1 MVRLRALLCALVL
14 VVAYS
19 GTTSAQTQLAPAFDL
34 NAAPVA
40 AAADEGVGQFRPRP
54 VPTALPHLG
63 VGLKI
68 GTLGVGLQVGTALT
82 DRVNIRGGANFFN
95 YNNSITE
102 HGVVYNGTL
111 QLRSIEAKLDLAVV
125 GGFRVTPGLLLY
137 NDSGVT
143 ATASAGAGQS
153 FTLNGTSYNSFASDP
168 LKGGAALTLNKFA
181 PTLGVGFGNLLPRSF
196 RHWSLSTDLGVV
208 FQGSP
213 QFGLSLGGS
222 ACVNGT
228 VNCGPIMAMPNASQN
243 IESERQKIQD
253 DLKPFKYYP
262 EVSIMFGWKL

>member
-1 MVRLRALLCALVL
+1 LCALVL

-19 GTTSAQTQLAPAFDL
+19 GIASAQTQQAPAFDL
-34 NAAPVA
+34 NAAPA

-54 VPTALPHLG
+54 VPNTLPRLG
-63 VGLKI
+63 VGVKV
-68 GTLGVGLQVGTALT
+68 GTLGIGFQVGTALT
-82 DRVNIRGGANFFN
+82 DRVNVRGGANFFN
-95 YNNSITE
+95 FNDSITE

-111 QLRSIEAKLDLAVV
+111 QLRSVEAKLDLQVI
-125 GGFRVTPGLLLY
+125 GGFRVTPGVLLY
-137 NDSGVT
+137 NNNGIT
-143 ATASAGAGQS
+143 ATASASPNTS
-153 FTLNGTSYNSFASDP
+153 FTLGGQSYASYQNDP
-168 LKGGAALTLNKFA
+168 LKGGAALTLDKFA

-196 RHWSLSTDLGVV
+196 RHWSLSADFGVV

-213 QFGLSLGGS
+213 QLGLSLGGS

-228 VNCGPIMAMPNASQN
+228 ICQPIMSLPNASQN

>member
-1 MVRLRALLCALVL
+1 MSSEVARA
-14 VVAYS
+14 S
-19 GTTSAQTQLAPAFDL
+19 
-34 NAAPVA
+34 
-40 AAADEGVGQFRPRP
+40 
-54 VPTALPHLG
+54 
-63 VGLKI
+63 
-68 GTLGVGLQVGTALT
+68 
-82 DRVNIRGGANFFN
+82 
-95 YNNSITE
+95 
-102 HGVVYNGTL
+102 
-111 QLRSIEAKLDLAVV
+111 
-125 GGFRVTPGLLLY
+125 
-137 NDSGVT
+137 
-143 ATASAGAGQS
+143 AGQS
-153 FTLNGTSYNSFASDP
+153 FTLGGTSYNSFAGDP

-228 VNCGPIMAMPNASQN
+228 ICQPIMALPNASQN
-243 IESERQKIQD
+243 IETERQKIQD

>member
-1 MVRLRALLCALVL
+1 MVRLRALLCASVL

-19 GTTSAQTQLAPAFDL
+19 GTSSAQTPQTPAFDL
-34 NAAPVA
+34 SAAPSA

-54 VPTALPHLG
+54 VPNSLPRLG
-63 VGLKI
+63 VAAKI
-68 GTLGVGLQVGTALT
+68 GTLGVGFQVGTALT
-82 DRVNIRGGANFFN
+82 DRINVRGGANFFN
-95 YNNSITE
+95 YSDSMTE

-111 QLRSIEAKLDLAVV
+111 QLRSIEAKLDLFVV
-125 GGFRVTPGLLLY
+125 GGFRVTPGLLLR
-137 NDSGVT
+137 NDNGIT

-153 FTLNGTSYNSFASDP
+153 FTLGSTSYSSFAGDP
-168 LKGGAALTLNKFA
+168 LRGGAALTLNKFA

-196 RHWSLSTDLGVV
+196 RHWSLSTDIGVV

-213 QFGLSLGGS
+213 QLGLSLGGS

-228 VNCGPIMAMPNASQN
+228 ICQPIMTLPNASQN

>member
-1 MVRLRALLCALVL
+1 LCASVL
-14 VVAYS
+14 VVACA
-19 GTTSAQTQLAPAFDL
+19 GTTSAQTQQAPAFDL
-34 NAAPVA
+34 NAAPV

-54 VPTALPHLG
+54 VPNALPHLG
-63 VGLKI
+63 VGVKV
-68 GTLGVGLQVGTALT
+68 GTLGVGFQVGTAIT
-82 DRVNIRGGANFFN
+82 SRVNVRGGANFFN
-95 YNNSITE
+95 YNDSITE

-111 QLRSIEAKLDLAVV
+111 QLQSVEAKLDLFAF
-125 GGFRVTPGLLLY
+125 GGFRVTPGVLLY
-137 NDSGVT
+137 NNNNVA
-143 ATASAGAGQS
+143 ATASATPGTG
-153 FTLNGTSYNSFASDP
+153 FTLGGVRYVSSPGDP
-168 LKGGAALTLNKFA
+168 LRGNAPVTLNRFS
-181 PTLGVGFGNLLPRSF
+181 PTIGIGFGNLLPRSF

-222 ACVNGT
+222 ACVAGT
-228 VNCGPIMAMPNASQN
+228 ICQPISTLPGASQN

>member
-19 GTTSAQTQLAPAFDL
+19 GTTSAQTQQAPAFDL
-34 NAAPVA
+34 NA

-54 VPTALPHLG
+54 IPNPLPRLG
-63 VGLKI
+63 VGIKV
-68 GTLGVGLQVGTALT
+68 GTLGVGFQVGTALT
-82 DRVNIRGGANFFN
+82 DRVNVRGGANFFN
-95 YNNSITE
+95 YSNSITE
-102 HGVVYNGTL
+102 HGVLYNGTL
-111 QLRSIEAKLDLAVV
+111 QLRSIEAKLDLAVI

-137 NDSGVT
+137 NNNGIT
-143 ATASAGAGQS
+143 ATASANAGQS
-153 FTLNGTSYNSFASDP
+153 FTLGSTSYSSFANDP

-228 VNCGPIMAMPNASQN
+228 ICQPIMSLPNASQN
-243 IESERQKIQD
+243 IETERQKIQD
-253 DLKPFKYYP
+253 DMKPFKYYP